1 MPSSH
6 LNYDPY
12 ARMTLPRYKLSPK
25 SYKATKKNLL
35 CPFEEVWSIKKKS
48 VPKASVKKA
57 TKFTW
62 KKKTNNQNKRDNNR
76 RAFSDKKPA
85 ATKGKKESSTWTE
98 LSYDSDRTGFLSFS
112 SSSSFS
118 FSLEVKAAK
127 KKNRVDEAPQGPAE
141 NKSQKKASS
150 SSSSKA
156 PTSRR
161 SLLPQLSVS
170 SKNFEYAKADDAMK
184 EEHRRRCNFSVN
196 FSCRR

>member
-62 KKKTNNQNKRDNNR
+62 KKTTNNHNKRDNNR
-76 RAFSDKKPA
+76 RAFTNKKPA

-127 KKNRVDEAPQGPAE
+127 KNRVDEAPQGPAE
-141 NKSQKKASS
+141 NKSQKKAPS